1 MVKIR
6 LRRTGA
12 KKKPTYRVVVADAR
26 APRDG
31 RFIEIIGHYNPR
43 SEPVLLKIHEDRVLH
58 WLSVGAQ
65 PTAVVNKLLENIGTL
80 DRFARLKKGAD
91 LADLLAEAQA
101 SRINNTQNPKSSPK
115 AKPDQEKEVE
125 AEAELEESAAA

>member
-31 RFIEIIGHYNPR
+31 HFVEIIGYYDPR
-43 SEPVLLKIHEDRVLH
+43 TEPVTFNIEEDRALY

-65 PTAVVNKLLENIGTL
+65 PTDVVRKLLTKSGTL
-80 DRFARLKKGAD
+80 ERFAQSKTAVAG
-91 LADLLAEAQA
+91 
-101 SRINNTQNPKSSPK
+101 
-115 AKPDQEKEVE
+115 
-125 AEAELEESAAA
+125 

>member
-12 KKKPTYRVVVADAR
+12 KKKPTYRVVVTDAR

-31 RFIEIIGHYNPR
+31 RFIEIIGYYDPR
-43 SEPVLLKIHEDRVLH
+43 TEPVTFNIEEERVLY

-65 PTAVVNKLLENIGTL
+65 PTDVVHKLLTKSGTL
-80 DRFARLKKGAD
+80 ERFA
-91 LADLLAEAQA
+91 QA
-101 SRINNTQNPKSSPK
+101 KV
-115 AKPDQEKEVE
+115 AV
-125 AEAELEESAAA
+125 AG

>member
-12 KKKPTYRVVVADAR
+12 KKKPTYRVVVADSR

-31 RFIEIIGHYNPR
+31 RFIEIIGHYDPR
-43 SEPVLLKIHEDRVLH
+43 TQPITFNIQEDRALY

-65 PTAVVNKLLENIGTL
+65 PTDTVQKLLKNSGTL
-80 DRFARLKKGAD
+80 DRFIQSKEQARSAEPM
-91 LADLLAEAQA
+91 AEAA
-101 SRINNTQNPKSSPK
+101 S
-115 AKPDQEKEVE
+115 A
-125 AEAELEESAAA
+125 